1 MTAAKAL
8 AFSDL
13 HGGGAVVIEKADALG
28 WFEAANFV
36 VTLGDC
42 LLNEVEQIVNCANRV
57 LEDNGSLD
65 RDD

>member
-42 LLNEVEQIVNCANRV
+42 LLNEVE
-57 LEDNGSLD
+57 
-65 RDD
+65 